1 MKYFSYNKSYEENRK
16 FFLSLCNC
24 HHPDKP
30 TGNEDLM
37 KEINSEWE
45 LYAKRNNSNILNKTE
60 DGITEW
66 DIINAFATALFNEE
80 EEEIEEEYVMFK
92 GRKYIIDENIIET
105 IALRYGGL
113 GVIEFLNS
121 PEWKDRLNNK

>member
-1 MKYFSYNKSYEENRK
+1 
-16 FFLSLCNC
+16 
-24 HHPDKP
+24 
-30 TGNEDLM
+30 M

-45 LYAKRNNSNILNKTE
+45 LYAKRNNSNILNKAE
-60 DGITEW
+60 GGITEW
-66 DIINAFATALFNEE
+66 EIINAFATALFNEE